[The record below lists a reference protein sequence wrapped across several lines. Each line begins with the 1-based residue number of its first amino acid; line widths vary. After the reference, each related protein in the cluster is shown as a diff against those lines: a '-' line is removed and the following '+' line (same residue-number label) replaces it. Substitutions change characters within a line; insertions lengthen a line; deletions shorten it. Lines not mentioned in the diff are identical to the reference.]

1 MENELKDVV
10 VKPEQYP
17 EVALDENVEE
27 WFKGEQYAQIPAYT
41 PDTVILA
48 PEQKNGL
55 VLNRGLFEAGCTQM
69 LQIVAGDFFV
79 CGVSEDG
86 SFRSLT
92 DREVYLY
99 LERFRQPEKFLTAG
113 NVIFCVPFTRGM
125 GYASDLPKKHLGD

>member
-1 MENELKDVV
+1 MENELKVVV

-17 EVALDENVEE
+17 EVALVENVEE
-27 WFKGEQYAQIPAYT
+27 WFKGE
-41 PDTVILA
+41 
-48 PEQKNGL
+48 KNGL

-69 LQIVAGDFFV
+69 LQIVAGVFFV

-99 LERFRQPEKFLTAG
+99 LERFRQPEKFLTAE